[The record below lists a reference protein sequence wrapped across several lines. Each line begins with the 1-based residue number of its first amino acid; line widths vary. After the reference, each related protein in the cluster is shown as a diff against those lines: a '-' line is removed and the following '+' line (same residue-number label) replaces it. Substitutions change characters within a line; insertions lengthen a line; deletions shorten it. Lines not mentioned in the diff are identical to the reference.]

1 MGNFIILSR
10 SEDNSVSY
18 ISNTSPLLWTDNK
31 SEAKIFRSEGEIMTD
46 LSDHKESLDKMEKEL
61 NIKFEMEQIL

>member
-1 MGNFIILSR
+1 MSKYIILSK

-31 SEAKIFRSEGEIMTD
+31 SEAKIFRNEGEIITD
-46 LSDHKESLDKMEKEL
+46 LSVHKESLDKMEKEL
-61 NIKFEMEQIL
+61 NVKFELESIF